1 MKKRIVF
8 EVTVGLLMPVSA
20 LYTYIS
26 EAQYLYELTFI
37 SNIVGAGLL
46 LFDVVYVHIKQKWLP
61 SVLFLIETVTIS
73 IVFLISVGCT
83 AFGFAHF
90 NFNGGMFFLHII
102 NPVLFIGFYLV
113 VERQRNFNLIEI
125 VLSPILVMG
134 YLLFDYVRFLFVG
147 SFVYGLFPT
156 EKMSLLNALVIGGI
170 AYILIGI
177 CGLVIYLGGRLV
189 KNISKDN

>member
-26 EAQYLYELTFI
+26 EAQYLYELTLI

-83 AFGFAHF
+83 AFVF
-90 NFNGGMFFLHII
+90 MK
-102 NPVLFIGFYLV
+102 
-113 VERQRNFNLIEI
+113 R
-125 VLSPILVMG
+125 
-134 YLLFDYVRFLFVG
+134 
-147 SFVYGLFPT
+147 
-156 EKMSLLNALVIGGI
+156 
-170 AYILIGI
+170 
-177 CGLVIYLGGRLV
+177 
-189 KNISKDN
+189 KN